1 MIPTELI
8 ELHRPAPCF
17 SMLRGVKVRPLYNGM
32 AKPDPVGVLLIRQF
46 GSSIYV
52 GVSLSE
58 LQGTFS
64 QEGARPELSQKRG
77 GFHA

>member
-8 ELHRPAPCF
+8 SLHRLTPSF
-17 SMLRGVKVRPLYNGM
+17 SLLRGVKVRPLYNGM

-46 GSSIYV
+46 SWSIYM

-64 QEGARPELSQKRG
+64 QEGTHPELSQKRG
-77 GFHA
+77 GSYA

>member
-1 MIPTELI
+1 MIPAELTD
-8 ELHRPAPCF
+8 LQRPTLSF
-17 SMLRGVKVRPLYNGM
+17 SLLRGVKVRPLYNGM
-32 AKPDPVGVLLIRQF
+32 AKPDPEGVLLIRQF
-46 GSSIYV
+46 YLFISM

-77 GFHA
+77 GVYA